1 MNRYTSRVNVI
12 PNCYKAFLLAFVL
25 LASTLV
31 KAQDADGEKIFNEN
45 CTSCHA
51 INDKVVGPALKD
63 VDKRHDE
70 AWLLKW
76 IRNSQALV
84 KSGDAKAVQLFK
96 ENNSSVMNSFESLSD
111 AQIKSVLAYIKQGCS
126 CCGNYL
132 C

>member
-12 PNCYKAFLLAFVL
+12 SQLLQGIPPCICFL

-84 KSGDAKAVQLFK
+84 KSGDVKAGTTV
-96 ENNSSVMNSFESLSD
+96 
-111 AQIKSVLAYIKQGCS
+111 
-126 CCGNYL
+126 
-132 C
+132 